1 MQVGTSNFCPGEGRA
16 RSLVGINVLRMK
28 ITYAEL
34 EGPLT
39 RMERYRLSLQMRK
52 DACSS
57 GTTRELV
64 CKNFQPHPRP
74 KDQNLYLKK
83 IPRCF
88 IGTIKLKKHCL
99 RV

>member
-28 ITYAEL
+28 IIYAEL
-34 EGPLT
+34 EGPLA
-39 RMERYRLSLQMRK
+39 RMERYRLSLQKRK
-52 DACSS
+52 YACSI

-74 KDQNLYLKK
+74 KIRICILKRF
-83 IPRCF
+83 P
-88 IGTIKLKKHCL
+88 G
-99 RV
+99 VS

>member
-28 ITYAEL
+28 IIYAEL
-34 EGPLT
+34 EGPLA

-52 DACSS
+52 YACSI

-88 IGTIKLKKHCL
+88 IGTIKLRKHCL